1 MGGEGCSMPFVLIF
15 PLLYIAAI
23 TTVVFAVVRIQQ
35 NTSQIADDLRALRE
49 ALERSARESAGSDQ

>member
-1 MGGEGCSMPFVLIF
+1 MPFVLIF